1 MRTPVLDRRTS
12 PRLKYI
18 AKVSSSLKNSG
29 PTTTPTG
36 SESLLYEQENFH
48 HEHELS
54 NVVNEKTCFK
64 NMQNPSCIDLL
75 LTNNSCAFQQTT
87 TVCSGLSHC
96 HKLVF
101 NTVLTVL
108 KTSIPKG
115 NPRQSMKETTK
126 SSIL

>member
-1 MRTPVLDRRTS
+1 MLDRRTS

-18 AKVSSSLKNSG
+18 AKVSSSLKNNG

-36 SESLLYEQENFH
+36 SESLLCEQENFH